1 MAWVNT
7 GFTLNIRSI
16 DNGGNETTKSFDMV
30 AADHATALVDALIIV
45 GFYEAVT
52 NSGTVSYSLNERFY
66 NDSLTI
72 PGGAESQV
80 EAKALI
86 VLRDETNPL
95 KKHSVRI
102 ASPDPTVFLAA
113 SGDGANIIDV
123 NDAAITAFAN
133 MFSAAG
139 SNKAYISDGEQ
150 ALAAASG
157 GLLYGRR
164 VTHRSGRG

>member
-1 MAWVNT
+1 MAWQSL
-7 GFTLNIRSI
+7 GFTLTIQSI
-16 DNGGNETTKSFDMV
+16 DNGDNQTSKTFDMT
-30 AADHATALVDALIIV
+30 APDYATALVDALVIL

-52 NSGTVSYSLNERFY
+52 NSGTVSYSIAHKWY
-66 NDSLTI
+66 NDALSV

-86 VLRDETNPL
+86 VMRDSVNPL
-95 KKHSVRI
+95 KKHTVRI

-113 SGDGANIIDV
+113 SGDGANIVDV
-123 NDAAITAFAN
+123 NDAAILAFAGLYTPG
-133 MFSAAG
+133 G

-150 ALAAASG
+150 AEDMPD

>member
-1 MAWVNT
+1 MAWQNT
-7 GFTLNIRSI
+7 GFELSIRSI
-16 DNGGNETTKSFDMV
+16 DNGGNETTKTLQMT

-52 NSGTVSYSLNERFY
+52 NSGTVSYSLKEIFY
-66 NDSLTI
+66 NDALTI

-86 VLRDETNPL
+86 VMRDETNPL

-102 ASPDPTVFLAA
+102 ASPDPTVFLAT
-113 SGDGANIIDV
+113 SGDGANIVDV
-123 NDAAITAFAN
+123 NDAAILAFAG

-139 SNKAYISDGEQ
+139 SDKCYVSDGEQ
-150 ALAAASG
+150 VLAMPD

-164 VTHRSGRG
+164 VTHRAGRG